1 MQNDF
6 NWFCYL
12 KQCRI
17 SGHRDNFEMFTKKC
31 RKVKKNKCS
40 VVKIKKLYFLWFQC
54 FFWTHLEFFS
64 SKEMCLCDVSFLRY
78 KAKKLVNFWKWT
90 TFGGFK
96 KYLNHICRYL
106 LWFLWFTSSILKML
120 LNLFW
125 NWSIFGLIIGNIL
138 FDVFFNKIAPPK
150 WELLNAE
157 CFQLILLKFVKISVL
172 FVCVSLL

>member
-1 MQNDF
+1 M
-6 NWFCYL
+6 
-12 KQCRI
+12 I
-17 SGHRDNFEMFTKKC
+17 S
-31 RKVKKNKCS
+31 V
-40 VVKIKKLYFLWFQC
+40 

-125 NWSIFGLIIGNIL
+125 NWSIFDLIIANIL
-138 FDVFFNKIAPPK
+138 FDIFFNKMTKIHVLIGDTQ
-150 WELLNAE
+150 LLM
-157 CFQLILLKFVKISVL
+157 FLWLIEYMFGIMLMINGKYH
-172 FVCVSLL
+172 SLEVTFKVIINIRAI

>member
-1 MQNDF
+1 M
-6 NWFCYL
+6 
-12 KQCRI
+12 I
-17 SGHRDNFEMFTKKC
+17 S
-31 RKVKKNKCS
+31 V
-40 VVKIKKLYFLWFQC
+40 

-64 SKEMCLCDVSFLRY
+64 CKEMCLCDVSFLRY

-125 NWSIFGLIIGNIL
+125 NWSIFGLIIENIL
-138 FDVFFNKIAPPK
+138 FDVFFNKMTKILVLIGDTQ
-150 WELLNAE
+150 LLM
-157 CFQLILLKFVKISVL
+157 FLWLIEYVFGFMLMIKCKYH
-172 FVCVSLL
+172 SLEVTFKVIINIRAI